1 MQMKTW
7 QNKWREFWSLLP
19 IPYVYMIL
27 LGIGLG
33 VLLGV
38 RFYLTFWMSG
48 EINNWTFE
56 NYFIPPFTNQTLW
69 GFLAPVVYFVLINY
83 PVRQDAPFR
92 VWARGILIS
101 ILVAL
106 FHEVMSYLVWWIP
119 YHITGYE
126 KISMQIIRSA
136 LVRMPAG
143 FVGQWVEFWVLY
155 LLFAGIDYS
164 RKYKAKQLELVRIEA
179 QRNQSQLD
187 ALRLQ
192 LQPHFL
198 FNTLNTIS
206 ALVEVDPKA
215 AQGIIRRL
223 GDLLRGLLATQ
234 KAHMTTVSGEME
246 FVSNY
251 LDIEQMRFNDRLAV
265 RYQVEPE
272 LTQVPV
278 PAFILQPLVE
288 NAIKHG
294 FSGQSGP
301 CSIQVKVNPCDTD
314 KICLEV
320 RDDGKG
326 TSLPVDELL
335 TKGIGL
341 RNVKERLELIYGD
354 AARLDVQLNKDKGF
368 AVIIV
373 IPRTQKS

>member
-19 IPYVYMIL
+19 IPYIYMIL

-126 KISMQIIRSA
+126 KM
-136 LVRMPAG
+136 
-143 FVGQWVEFWVLY
+143 
-155 LLFAGIDYS
+155 
-164 RKYKAKQLELVRIEA
+164 
-179 QRNQSQLD
+179 
-187 ALRLQ
+187 
-192 LQPHFL
+192 
-198 FNTLNTIS
+198 
-206 ALVEVDPKA
+206 
-215 AQGIIRRL
+215 
-223 GDLLRGLLATQ
+223 
-234 KAHMTTVSGEME
+234 
-246 FVSNY
+246 
-251 LDIEQMRFNDRLAV
+251 
-265 RYQVEPE
+265 
-272 LTQVPV
+272 
-278 PAFILQPLVE
+278 
-288 NAIKHG
+288 
-294 FSGQSGP
+294 
-301 CSIQVKVNPCDTD
+301 
-314 KICLEV
+314 
-320 RDDGKG
+320 
-326 TSLPVDELL
+326 
-335 TKGIGL
+335 
-341 RNVKERLELIYGD
+341 
-354 AARLDVQLNKDKGF
+354 
-368 AVIIV
+368 
-373 IPRTQKS
+373 